1 MRKFSRISKLF
12 KVKIQ
17 KNEIHNFYYMLKN
30 HQSFRNPIRY
40 QFGISQ
46 ILNSNLS
53 KILTSNTSALITHN
67 RGRRL
72 YRRHGCSLVSGYQTS
87 YYRTHWDKVG
97 FSHFQLIEIITWAI
111 IRNIFCQNWLFSI
124 SHHQKTDSIY
134 QIHVIIL
141 ILMTGVADEKCWWQV
156 LLPTSNISH
165 QYHFLVYNDI
175 GDRFECLSWCW

>member
-97 FSHFQLIEIITWAI
+97 FSHFQLFENITSAI
-111 IRNIFCQNWLFSI
+111 ILKIFCQNWLFSI
-124 SHHQKTDSIY
+124 SSKNRFDLSNSCDHID
-134 QIHVIIL
+134 VDD
-141 ILMTGVADEKCWWQV
+141 GCWRRQV
-156 LLPTSNISH
+156 LVTSLVTNIQH
-165 QYHFLVYNDI
+165 QSPISYSGV
-175 GDRFECLSWCW
+175 